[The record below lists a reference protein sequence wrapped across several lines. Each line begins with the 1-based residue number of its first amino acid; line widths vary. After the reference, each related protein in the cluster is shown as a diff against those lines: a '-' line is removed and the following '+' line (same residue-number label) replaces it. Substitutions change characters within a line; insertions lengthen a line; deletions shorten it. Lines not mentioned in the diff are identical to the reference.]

1 MEFFVSTRA
10 IAGTRTK
17 TSGDDPRSAYCAAFL
32 LCAFLLPHSV
42 SAALNPANLL
52 PTISYSVLSPGF
64 PISPFCRLVAAM
76 LTAIACL
83 GMIRPE

>member
-17 TSGDDPRSAYCAAFL
+17 ISGDDPRSACYTAFL

-42 SAALNPANLL
+42 SAALNPADLL
-52 PTISYSVLSPGF
+52 PTISYPILLPGF
-64 PISPFCRLVAAM
+64 PLSPFCRLVAAM